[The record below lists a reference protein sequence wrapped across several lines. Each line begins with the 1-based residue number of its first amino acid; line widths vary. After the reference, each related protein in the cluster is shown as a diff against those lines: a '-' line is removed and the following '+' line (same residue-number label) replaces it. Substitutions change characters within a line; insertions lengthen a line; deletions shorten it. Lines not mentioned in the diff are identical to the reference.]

1 MCLPSEPETRGVKM
15 GRVERERGAERDRD
29 GGGGILY
36 YTRIKLKHKLAL
48 LQLCP

>member
-1 MCLPSEPETRGVKM
+1 MKM

-29 GGGGILY
+29 GGGGGGILY